1 MPRYDVNSQGRR
13 RALHNSLVFNTLQ
26 QRALGRLKRA
36 VLEGEMVQ
44 IALLKQLVW
53 VGRLK
58 VFTNAKSKVSCLWPR
73 RAWVGARIQRL
84 HAR

>member
-44 IALLKQLVW
+44 IA
-53 VGRLK
+53 
-58 VFTNAKSKVSCLWPR
+58 F
-73 RAWVGARIQRL
+73 
-84 HAR
+84 